1 MENKAHEQLS
11 ANKSRKFGKR
21 EDRKK
26 PQNGQNRQNG
36 QKPAKD
42 GKKFDKRKGQNQK
55 KKPKFF
61 WSDRKYDEIVAAYE
75 AQFPDMRQNRILEKH
90 QVNEIAR
97 SKRVKYDV
105 VSENEIT
112 FEFNGQKQPNVKLVF
127 DNTTKALIW
136 SARRLRFLQKI
147 DAEHK
152 IRALDNAWRMLESFY
167 NKVEK
172 TQNAL
177 NETENTESAEAAET
191 AE

>member
-26 PQNGQNRQNG
+26 PQNGQ
-36 QKPAKD
+36 KPAKD
-42 GKKFDKRKGQNQK
+42 SKKFDKRKGQNQK

-97 SKRVKYDV
+97 SKRVKYNV

-112 FEFNGQKQPNVKLVF
+112 FEFNGQKQPDVKLVF

-136 SARRLRFLQKI
+136 SARRLKFLQKI
-147 DAEHK
+147 DADHK
-152 IRALDNAWRMLESFY
+152 IKTLDNAWRMLEAFY

-177 NETENTESAEAAET
+177 NEAENTESAEVAET

>member
-26 PQNGQNRQNG
+26 SANGQKLANG
-36 QKPAKD
+36 QKPVKD

-75 AQFPDMRQNRILEKH
+75 AQFPEMRKNYFLEKH
-90 QVNEIAR
+90 QVNEIGR
-97 SKRVKYDV
+97 SKRVKYEV

-127 DNTTKALIW
+127 DNFTKALIW
-136 SARRLRFLQKI
+136 SSRRLKLLQKI
-147 DAEHK
+147 DADHK
-152 IRALDNAWRMLESFY
+152 IKTLDNAWRMLESFY

-177 NETENTESAEAAET
+177 NEAENTESAEAAET
-191 AE
+191 DE

>member
-11 ANKSRKFGKR
+11 ANKSRKFGNAKIAR
-21 EDRKK
+21 KLRTDKK
-26 PQNGQNRQNG
+26 PANG
-36 QKPAKD
+36 

-55 KKPKFF
+55 KKPKFI
-61 WSDRKYDEIVAAYE
+61 WSNRNYAEIVAAYE
-75 AQFPDMRQNRILEKH
+75 AQFPEMRKNYFLEKH

-127 DNTTKALIW
+127 DNTTKAMIW

-147 DAEHK
+147 DTEHK
-152 IRALDNAWRMLESFY
+152 IKTLDNAWRMLESFY

-172 TQNAL
+172 TKNAL
-177 NETENTESAEAAET
+177 NEAENTESAEAAET

>member
-1 MENKAHEQLS
+1 MENKAHAQLS

-26 PQNGQNRQNG
+26 TPNG
-36 QKPAKD
+36 QKLANG
-42 GKKFDKRKGQNQK
+42 GKKFDKQKNQK
-55 KKPKFF
+55 KQKPKFI
-61 WSDRKYDEIVAAYE
+61 WSNRNYAEVVEAYE
-75 AQFPDMRQNRILEKH
+75 AQFPEMRKNYFLEKH
-90 QVNEIAR
+90 QINEIGR
-97 SKRVKYDV
+97 SKRVKYEV

-127 DNTTKALIW
+127 DNFTKALIW
-136 SARRLRFLQKI
+136 SSRRLKLLQKI
-147 DAEHK
+147 DADHK
-152 IRALDNAWRMLESFY
+152 IKSLDNAWRMLEAFY

-177 NETENTESAEAAET
+177 NEAEETVVAET